1 MMPLRRYV
9 SSSEGML
16 EKGATRTMPA
26 KVVEFRCIAVKTAE
40 SPLSKGWVSV
50 SPCLGGCGSNA
61 FVGSTNLRPTALAI
75 AVPRL
80 WPRITIFSGGIFA
93 TSTIQLRRATPS
105 VINPCSVGEP
115 VECPKPR

>member
-16 EKGATRTMPA
+16 EKGATRTVPA
-26 KVVEFRCIAVKTAE
+26 KVVGFRCIAVEMAE
-40 SPLSKGWVSV
+40 LPLSNGWASM

-61 FVGSTNLRPTALAI
+61 FVASTKCRPTALAI

-105 VINPCSVGEP
+105 VISPCSVGEP
-115 VECPKPR
+115 VEWPKPR

>member
-9 SSSEGML
+9 SNSEGML
-16 EKGATRTMPA
+16 EKGATRTVPA
-26 KVVEFRCIAVKTAE
+26 KVVGLRGIAVE
-40 SPLSKGWVSV
+40 ISELPLSKGWASV

-61 FVGSTNLRPTALAI
+61 FVGSTKLKPTALAT

-80 WPRITIFSGGIFA
+80 WPMITILSGGIFA
-93 TSTIQLRRATPS
+93 TSRIQLTRATPS